1 MSNKRTLTLSIL
13 GKSYSLLTDEDR
25 LVVED
30 AALLVESLLN
40 QMAIATASPAD
51 AVKKTTFVALTLA
64 VDLLKERKA
73 LQDAGS
79 KTTSL
84 NTLLRETLSI

>member
-13 GKSYSLLTDEDR
+13 GKSYSLVTDEDR

-30 AALLVESLLN
+30 AALLVESLLK
-40 QMAIATASPAD
+40 QMATTTTSPAD
-51 AVKKTTFVALTLA
+51 AVKKTTFVALKLA
-64 VDLLKERKA
+64 VDLLKEQKA
-73 LQDAGS
+73 LQDVGK

-84 NTLLRETLSI
+84 NTLLEKTLSA